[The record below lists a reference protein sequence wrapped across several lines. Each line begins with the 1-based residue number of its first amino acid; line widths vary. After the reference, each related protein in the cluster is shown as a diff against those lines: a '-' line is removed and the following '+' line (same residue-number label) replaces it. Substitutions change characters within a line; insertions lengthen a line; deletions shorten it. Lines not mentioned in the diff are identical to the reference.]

1 MLRPRGLYGKLGG
14 TVSTMRRVVAYVD
27 GFNLYHGIRKEGR
40 RYLWL
45 DVEGLVTRLLKQ
57 DQRLVGVQYFT
68 ASVRNDPP
76 AEQRQKLYL
85 KALAAHSAT
94 LAIRQGRFQEKT
106 SSCRACRATWISYEE
121 KETDVSLAVSLVE
134 DGANDV
140 YDTALIV
147 SADSDM
153 CPAVRAAKRL
163 RPTATLVAA
172 FPPNRR
178 SFDLKR
184 VCDASFPIGL
194 AKVRQSLLPEIVQAD
209 GQIYR
214 RPSHWK

>member
-1 MLRPRGLYGKLGG
+1 MK
-14 TVSTMRRVVAYVD
+14 RVVAYID
-27 GFNLYHGIRKEGR
+27 GFNLYYGIRKEGR
-40 RYLWL
+40 HLLWL
-45 DVEGLVTRLLKQ
+45 DVEGLVKRLLKQ

-68 ASVRNDPP
+68 AGVRNDPP
-76 AEQRQKLYL
+76 AVQRQKLYL
-85 KALAAHSAT
+85 KALAAHSST

-106 SSCRACRATWISYEE
+106 SSCRACGAMWISYEE

-153 CPAVRAAKRL
+153 CPAVRAVKRL
-163 RPTATLVAA
+163 RPAATLVAA
-172 FPPNRR
+172 FPPNRW
-178 SFDLKR
+178 SLDLKR
-184 VCDASFPIGL
+184 ACDAGFPIGRD
-194 AKVRQSLLPEIVQAD
+194 KVRQSQLPEIVSAG

-214 RPSHWK
+214 RPAHWK